1 MSETIRLMDSSCRI
15 VATARVERN
24 GRQFVGTIEFDTVPP
39 DIRCKFEDLEA
50 LVEQQVFSLTDEIE
64 DEIAALG
71 MRVGFEDGA
80 SAPVED
86 LQVFPRAGTI
96 SFRAKWAAAVPARG

>member
-1 MSETIRLMDSSCRI
+1 MSETIRLMDSACRI
-15 VATARVERN
+15 VAAARVEQN
-24 GRQFVGTIEFDTVPP
+24 GRQFVGTIESDAMPP
-39 DIRCKFEDLEA
+39 DIRRKFEELEE

-64 DEIAALG
+64 SEIAALG
-71 MRVGFEDGA
+71 IRVGFEDGV

-96 SFRAKWAAAVPARG
+96 SFRAKRDAAVPARG